1 MGMSD
6 SQNQPPPSSHF
17 LLPAVGRPHSFLLLY
32 IGLVQKTENV
42 ANTASKHCH
51 METLPGELTLSG
63 PKSKIPEDDLTGQV
77 RTVDSQSGWEGSS
90 TEEQGRA
97 LLGERGLVPSGSH
110 NWCSWWKS
118 D

>member
-1 MGMSD
+1 
-6 SQNQPPPSSHF
+6 
-17 LLPAVGRPHSFLLLY
+17 
-32 IGLVQKTENV
+32 
-42 ANTASKHCH
+42 

-97 LLGERGLVPSGSH
+97 SWEKEDWCHQAVTTGVLGGNQTDNMSFVRRGF
-110 NWCSWWKS
+110 
-118 D
+118 